1 MKAIPKAPSGGLTAL
16 GMGRGNV
23 SALFRRG
30 ILYVQM
36 ANFGGL
42 RCETKQSAFLPPP
55 APVLLFCS
63 AGDFGLERSKQSG
76 RTRIRFS
83 EVSRGCGGAESNAIG
98 SPHSHSLSPLPQE
111 YLCTNAFPRATSCFN
126 VSHF

>member
-42 RCETKQSAFLPPP
+42 RCETKQSAVLPPP
-55 APVLLFCS
+55 PRFCYFVLLEILDWKG
-63 AGDFGLERSKQSG
+63 ANRAAEPGYDFLK
-76 RTRIRFS
+76 FH
-83 EVSRGCGGAESNAIG
+83 GGVGVLKAM
-98 SPHSHSLSPLPQE
+98 Q
-111 YLCTNAFPRATSCFN
+111 
-126 VSHF
+126 